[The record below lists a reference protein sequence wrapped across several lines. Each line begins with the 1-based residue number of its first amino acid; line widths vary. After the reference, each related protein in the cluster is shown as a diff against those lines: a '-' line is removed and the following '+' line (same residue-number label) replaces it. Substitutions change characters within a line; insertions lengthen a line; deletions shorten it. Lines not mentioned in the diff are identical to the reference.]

1 MIGSS
6 GLKILPVDNLDEA
19 ARYNFIFTSSISTSL
34 LFPGYPANYRRLLQ
48 LPEMPIW
55 MLNLKCQ
62 SKFLVEHWWSL
73 NISLT
78 IVISVLMCSEIFHN
92 YFMTFLS
99 IEENL
104 EIGKYKYAIHS
115 LCLLS
120 ETVAVYSFTPS
131 QWSSDPENIFKY
143 RKYDISSFPAAA
155 SEPGQTDWLTNWSY
169 MSSCGGNSRS

>member
-1 MIGSS
+1 
-6 GLKILPVDNLDEA
+6 
-19 ARYNFIFTSSISTSL
+19 
-34 LFPGYPANYRRLLQ
+34 
-48 LPEMPIW
+48 
-55 MLNLKCQ
+55 
-62 SKFLVEHWWSL
+62 
-73 NISLT
+73 
-78 IVISVLMCSEIFHN
+78 
-92 YFMTFLS
+92 MTFLS

-155 SEPGQTDWLTNWSY
+155 SEPGQTD
-169 MSSCGGNSRS
+169 